1 MTDTTED
8 RRPARGEGKE
18 ALVEAAI
25 AILSEDGLAGVTY
38 RSVAER
44 AGVTHGLVRHHFR
57 TLSELL
63 RRAVAEWAE
72 GSRRSTLLEPGTGDL
87 ADLAAELPQDLAV
100 HAAEHVAMYE
110 LAMASVRSSELRGE
124 VRETYAEYIVA
135 VTRELERAGFGAR
148 SSELG
153 RLVFAAIDGLVLQ
166 QLILDEPHRLEEGL
180 ALLRGILAGLNDPK
194 S

>member
-1 MTDTTED
+1 MIDE

-25 AILSEDGLAGVTY
+25 AILSEQGLAGVTY

-63 RRAVAEWAE
+63 RRAVAEWGQ

-87 ADLAAELPQDLAV
+87 ADLAAELPQDLAM

-110 LAMASVRSSELRGE
+110 LAMDAVRSPEIRGE
-124 VRETYAEYIVA
+124 VRETYAEYIA
-135 VTRELERAGFGAR
+135 SVTRELERAGFGAR

-153 RLVFAAIDGLVLQ
+153 RLAFAAIDGLVLQ
-166 QLILDEPHRLEEGL
+166 QLILGEPQRLEEGL
-180 ALLRGILAGLNDPK
+180 ALLRSVLADLKDSKP
-194 S
+194 